1 MTLASPEPSRRRLS
15 RSERAR
21 RAAPIAIHYDG
32 VAPRSELR
40 AVGISRDDVRSEVAA
55 GRWVALGRQTV
66 LVSGERWS
74 RRSAW
79 FHAIWESGAGAAL
92 DGIAALHAG
101 GLTGFEHDVIDI
113 AIPTRNRR
121 HRVQRVRLRQYR
133 AMPPLVGGGVPRVRP
148 EIAAIH
154 AAQWASTDRTAA
166 LILCLVVGQRIVLP
180 EHLVRA
186 FTEVTRCARRRVLAD
201 VIVDICD
208 GVRSVNELDFARLC
222 RRYGLPPPSRQVV
235 RQLPGGRIYLDV
247 SWDDV
252 DLVVEIDGGHHL
264 EALNPMLDA
273 LRSNEVVLTN
283 ATVLRIPTLGLR
295 LEEARF
301 MHQVVRAYEGA
312 RLRHARTV

>member
-1 MTLASPEPSRRRLS
+1 MTLGAPAPPRRRLS
-15 RSERAR
+15 RSERTR
-21 RAAPIAIHYDG
+21 RAGPIAMHYDG
-32 VAPRSELR
+32 VAPRGELR
-40 AVGISRDDVRSEVAA
+40 AVGVSRDDVRSEVAA
-55 GRWVALGRQTV
+55 GRWVALGRHTV
-66 LVSGERWS
+66 VVFRERWS

-92 DGIAALHAG
+92 DGVAALHAS

-121 HRVQRVRLRQYR
+121 HRVPRVRLRQYR
-133 AMPPLVGGGVPRVRP
+133 AMPSLVGGGVPRVRP

-154 AAQWASTDRTAA
+154 AAQWARTDRTAA
-166 LILCLVVGQRIVLP
+166 LILCLVVGQRIVPP
-180 EHLVRA
+180 EHLLRA
-186 FTEVTRCARRRVLAD
+186 FAEVTRCARRRFLTG

-235 RQLPGGRIYLDV
+235 RQLPGGRVYLDV
-247 SWDDV
+247 SWDELA
-252 DLVVEIDGGHHL
+252 LVVEIDGGHHV

-273 LRSNEVVLTN
+273 LRHNDVVLTN

-301 MHQVVRAYEGA
+301 MQQVVRAYEAA
-312 RLRHARTV
+312 RLRHARTA